1 MKKVPKYVVEMVQR
15 RTRLSRQL
23 RSACADVDKYCES
36 IGLNINHPLFD
47 EAALCTDIRIYCEE
61 DAAQHITLEAIQKVL
76 NEQEVT
82 E

>member
-1 MKKVPKYVVEMVQR
+1 MKKVPKYVVEMVKR

-23 RSACADVDKYCES
+23 RSACADVDNYCQS
-36 IGLNINHPLFD
+36 IGLNADHPLFD
-47 EAALCTDIRIYCEE
+47 EAALCTDIRIFCEE
-61 DAAQHITLEAIQKVL
+61 DAAEHTTLNVIQKVL